1 MVKAEKRTL
10 LLNAHRGQNA
20 CEWQEMR
27 LNDVCT
33 KIGSGATPRGGKAV
47 YLDDGPYALIRSQNV
62 YNSGFQ
68 HDGLAYIS
76 EEHAAGLQNVEVL
89 EGDVLLNITGHSVAR
104 ICQVDPRI
112 LPARVNQ
119 HVAIIRTDSTR
130 LDSGLLRYF
139 LASPNTQALL
149 LSLAGSG
156 GTRNALTKEMIESLS
171 VPAPPLPEQRAIAHI
186 LGTLD
191 DKIELNRRMNQ
202 TLEEMARAIFKDWFI
217 DFGPTRAK
225 VEGRDPYLPAEVWE
239 LFPSEMAEDNSV
251 EVPLGWRR
259 FILSEIANLKRESV
273 APAKT
278 PDELFEHYSIPSFD
292 NREQPSLDVGSS
304 IKSNKVRVD
313 RMNVLLSKLNPE
325 ITRVWIPNPTT
336 DLVQVAS
343 TEFLPFVPK
352 VGVGQSLLYCLFK
365 SSGFRNVLQGMVTG
379 TSKSHQRVPLQALL
393 NTDVI
398 VGDLSSFENF
408 ESIVSP
414 IVSRTLTN
422 RLANYSLATIRD
434 TLLPKLVSGSLSIDT
449 D

>member
-217 DFGPTRAK
+217 DFGPTHAK
-225 VEGRDPYLPAEVWE
+225 MDGREPYLPADVWD
-239 LFPSEMAEDNSV
+239 LFPDSLVDSELGEIPSSWKMKSLGDVIEIHDAARIPLNSRQRTERQGQYPYYGASGVMDHVDDYLFDGIYVLTGEDGTVVDGQGHPVVQYVWGQFWVNNHAHV
-251 EVPLGWRR
+251 LKGKGQINEEHLYLFLEQTNIQAFVTGAVQPKLNQR
-259 FILSEIANLKRESV
+259 NLK
-273 APAKT
+273 
-278 PDELFEHYSIPSFD
+278 SIPFVMPNESTCNAFTQVV
-292 NREQPSLDVGSS
+292 EP
-304 IKSNKVRVD
+304 IFAKVRANAD
-313 RMNVLLSKLNPE
+313 EAAL
-325 ITRVWIPNPTT
+325 I
-336 DLVQVAS
+336 AA
-343 TEFLPFVPK
+343 
-352 VGVGQSLLYCLFK
+352 
-365 SSGFRNVLQGMVTG
+365 
-379 TSKSHQRVPLQALL
+379 QRDA
-393 NTDVI
+393 
-398 VGDLSSFENF
+398 
-408 ESIVSP
+408 
-414 IVSRTLTN
+414 
-422 RLANYSLATIRD
+422 
-434 TLLPKLVSGSLSIDT
+434 LLPKLVAGEIRLEDSDT
-449 D
+449 LTTSDAI